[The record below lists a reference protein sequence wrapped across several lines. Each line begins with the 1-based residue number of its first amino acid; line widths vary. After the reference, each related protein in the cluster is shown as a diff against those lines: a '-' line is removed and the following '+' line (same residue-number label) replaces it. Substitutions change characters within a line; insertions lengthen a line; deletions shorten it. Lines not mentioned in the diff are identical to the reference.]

1 MVGDVLATLW
11 YVVDVGK
18 MLYTAFPSPYCYY
31 PTSSSTL
38 FSKFTTI
45 QRSASPILHFLITSP
60 IPRTFFIM
68 YFSYLT
74 ILAVA
79 FSELA
84 SAAPTKLNGTHFSVP
99 QISKG
104 KLEQRPHPA
113 VLLSHTFSKY
123 EHAGAKA
130 PLHVRAAAATQKGSV
145 AATPEAYDMT
155 YLSPVTIGGQTFN
168 LNFDTGSADL
178 WVYSN
183 LQSQTQQSG
192 HTIYNASRTGKVMN
206 GQTFAITYGDGSS
219 ATGKVYAD
227 KVTVGGVTATSQAVE
242 AATSVSDFLLE
253 DPDLDGILGLAFSN
267 VNQVKPSQQKTF
279 FDSVKSSLASKLF
292 TVTLKKGAA
301 GSYDFGYID
310 NTKYTGKITYT
321 SVNSG
326 SGLWQFGVTGYSLGS
341 GKTASKSFQA
351 IADTATTLLYLPDD
365 VVAAYYK
372 QVKGAQFSS
381 TQGAWVFPCSATLPS
396 FSAVI
401 GGAKATVPG
410 SYLNYAPLDGTTCFG
425 GIQSDSGI
433 GFSIFG
439 SMFLKSQF
447 VVFDQTKSNPRL
459 GFAQQK

>member
-1 MVGDVLATLW
+1 
-11 YVVDVGK
+11 
-18 MLYTAFPSPYCYY
+18 
-31 PTSSSTL
+31 
-38 FSKFTTI
+38 
-45 QRSASPILHFLITSP
+45 
-60 IPRTFFIM
+60 M

-104 KLEQRPHPA
+104 SSSSAHTQ
-113 VLLSHTFSKY
+113 LSN
-123 EHAGAKA
+123 A
-130 PLHVRAAAATQKGSV
+130 KGSV

-365 VVAAYYK
+365 VVAAYYA